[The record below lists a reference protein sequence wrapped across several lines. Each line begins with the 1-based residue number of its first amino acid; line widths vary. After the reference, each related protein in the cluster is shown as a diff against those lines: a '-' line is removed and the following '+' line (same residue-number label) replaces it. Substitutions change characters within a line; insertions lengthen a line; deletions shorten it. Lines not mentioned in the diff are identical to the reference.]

1 MLDIFAIYTAQA
13 RTWLQCNVDS
23 VYVESVCRQ
32 IYQWLCWTFQSKF
45 KRFFCFW
52 QWHFAFIVNRYHL
65 LYSLAY
71 CCCCRCCS
79 RCCCRWC
86 SLDSVNCCFSR
97 VHVYIYTVCV
107 FVCVLSSFL
116 FKRTSCSSA
125 FYLTSSQSLEEFC
138 YISCI
143 CCCCFSSLF
152 VSSFSLFRS
161 LFLSFL
167 GTGICM
173 RLNIK
178 N

>member
-1 MLDIFAIYTAQA
+1 MLNIIAIYPAQA

-86 SLDSVNCCFSR
+86 SLDSVNCCSPCPRLYLHCMCVCVCFELFFIQAYFVFFCFLPHFVTVIRRILLHFMHLLLLLLFSLCELLFTLSLSLSFSR
-97 VHVYIYTVCV
+97 YRYLC
-107 FVCVLSSFL
+107 
-116 FKRTSCSSA
+116 A
-125 FYLTSSQSLEEFC
+125 FEY
-138 YISCI
+138 
-143 CCCCFSSLF
+143 
-152 VSSFSLFRS
+152 
-161 LFLSFL
+161 
-167 GTGICM
+167 
-173 RLNIK
+173 
-178 N
+178 